1 MRTAHN
7 ITDTTSIK
15 AGYRLL
21 CFLFAAYDF
30 PVFRRDDDPDPLDN
44 FLQYSDE
51 EISENLITLA
61 AIARACDDEL
71 GILKNVEPNFPKGV
85 GQLTPEG
92 ERSETLTIREACN
105 KIIHAKVVE
114 YDLTLSEENPIWG
127 QWFKAQG
134 YEVRN
139 QYKTPALKLEG
150 EHQNGK
156 KWVARVELVPFILAT
171 SMWDMWKWELA

>member
-7 ITDTTSIK
+7 ISDTTSIK

-21 CFLFAAYDF
+21 CSLFAAYDF
-30 PVFRRDDDPDPLDN
+30 PVFRRDDDPDPLDD

-51 EISENLITLA
+51 DISENLITLA

-71 GILKNVEPNFPKGV
+71 ETLNSIEPNFPKGV
-85 GQLTPEG
+85 GQLNSEG
-92 ERSETLTIREACN
+92 EESKPLTIREACN

-114 YDLTLSEENPIWG
+114 YDFAWSEENPIWD

-134 YEVRN
+134 YKVKN
-139 QYKTPALKLEG
+139 QYKAPALKLEG
-150 EHQNGK
+150 TYKNGK

-171 SMWDMWKWELA
+171 SMWDMWKWKLT